1 MAHQA
6 QSLLSDEALKHQNCN
21 IPPSIRSKVGENLHL
36 RDKHPLNTI
45 KKSIE
50 DYFQGNDP
58 SLQTFDNLC
67 PVVPIK
73 NNFDLLRIPPDHVS
87 RSKSDTYYLNDE
99 QVLRTHTSAHQVDLL
114 TKGINSFLVSGD
126 AYRRDEIDSSHY
138 PVFHQME
145 GVKLFSVQQD
155 LVEKENLKTKADQM
169 KYVELHL
176 KQSLE
181 GLVRHLFGDVEIK
194 WGEDYFPFTHPSF
207 ELEILYDEKWLEVL
221 GSGVIHPQILTN
233 SNLNKDQHMGWA
245 FGLGLERLAMILFKI
260 PDIRLF
266 WTEDPRFHSQF
277 TSGSMDV
284 TFQPYSKYPPCLKDM
299 SFWILSERKNEEQ
312 KEFHVNDLMEIVR
325 DVAGDI
331 VEKVWLVD
339 EFVHPKTSLSSHCY
353 RISYRSMDRSLTN
366 EEIDELQFKV
376 RERTEKELAVELR

>member
-1 MAHQA
+1 
-6 QSLLSDEALKHQNCN
+6 
-21 IPPSIRSKVGENLHL
+21 
-36 RDKHPLNTI
+36 
-45 KKSIE
+45 
-50 DYFQGNDP
+50 
-58 SLQTFDNLC
+58 
-67 PVVPIK
+67 
-73 NNFDLLRIPPDHVS
+73 
-87 RSKSDTYYLNDE
+87 
-99 QVLRTHTSAHQVDLL
+99 
-114 TKGINSFLVSGD
+114 
-126 AYRRDEIDSSHY
+126 
-138 PVFHQME
+138 
-145 GVKLFSVQQD
+145 
-155 LVEKENLKTKADQM
+155 
-169 KYVELHL
+169 
-176 KQSLE
+176 
-181 GLVRHLFGDVEIK
+181 
-194 WGEDYFPFTHPSF
+194 
-207 ELEILYDEKWLEVL
+207 
-221 GSGVIHPQILTN
+221 
-233 SNLNKDQHMGWA
+233 MGWA

>member
-1 MAHQA
+1 MLSSTSRQISRGYLWRHRTFFRNNPYHNKNYPLSSSTSVDHKNHYCESLSFSTVAHQA
-6 QSLLSDEALKHQNCN
+6 QSLLSDEALKHQSCN

-67 PVVPIK
+67 PIVPVK

-126 AYRRDEIDSSHY
+126 AYRYVYMKNNMSLSHWTVFNLNLTCIPPHFFSRRDEIDSSHY

-181 GLVRHLFGDVEIK
+181 GLVRHLFGDVVST
-194 WGEDYFPFTHPSF
+194 YSNF
-207 ELEILYDEKWLEVL
+207 LLY
-221 GSGVIHPQILTN
+221 IIN
-233 SNLNKDQHMGWA
+233 FIM
-245 FGLGLERLAMILFKI
+245 
-260 PDIRLF
+260 
-266 WTEDPRFHSQF
+266 
-277 TSGSMDV
+277 
-284 TFQPYSKYPPCLKDM
+284 Y
-299 SFWILSERKNEEQ
+299 
-312 KEFHVNDLMEIVR
+312 
-325 DVAGDI
+325 
-331 VEKVWLVD
+331 
-339 EFVHPKTSLSSHCY
+339 
-353 RISYRSMDRSLTN
+353 
-366 EEIDELQFKV
+366 
-376 RERTEKELAVELR
+376 